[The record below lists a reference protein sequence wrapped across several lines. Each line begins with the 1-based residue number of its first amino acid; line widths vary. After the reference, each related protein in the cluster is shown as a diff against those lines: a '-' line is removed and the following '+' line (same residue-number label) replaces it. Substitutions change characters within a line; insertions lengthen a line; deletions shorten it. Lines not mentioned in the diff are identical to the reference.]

1 MTSFEKMELRNQ
13 SCLKTAAG
21 NKMHETDLSVQVVM
35 GLILARN
42 RAKGFPLHGQ
52 CTQVQMMSNTWLPRA
67 VPSTC
72 GGARGESWFL
82 VRGCIVQCVVF
93 FPCFVGL
100 SNVEERTVHSR
111 KSM

>member
-1 MTSFEKMELRNQ
+1 
-13 SCLKTAAG
+13 
-21 NKMHETDLSVQVVM
+21 MHKTDLSIQVVM
-35 GLILARN
+35 DLILARN
-42 RAKGFPLHGQ
+42 RAKGFPLYGQ
-52 CTQVQMMSNTWLPRA
+52 CTQSHFMSNTWLPRA

-72 GGARGESWFL
+72 GGARGESWSL
-82 VRGCIVQCVVF
+82 VQGCIVQHVVF